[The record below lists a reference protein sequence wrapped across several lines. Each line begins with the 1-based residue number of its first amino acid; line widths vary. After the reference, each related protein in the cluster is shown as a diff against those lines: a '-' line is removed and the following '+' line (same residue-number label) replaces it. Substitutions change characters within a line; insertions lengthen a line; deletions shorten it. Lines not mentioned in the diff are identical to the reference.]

1 VDDYRLSEQL
11 ELEINIENV
20 EEFKKAL
27 EQFGLMFKNEMYSGF
42 QRITNKEEKILK
54 STGGF
59 QDRTGSLRR
68 SLFVTATYNPLGM
81 EMGSMSKYA
90 VYVADGHGS
99 WLGNWWKTYLIGM
112 IPRVVEDVEKV
123 LKRLVDKFNREVQ

>member
-1 VDDYRLSEQL
+1 MSEQL

-42 QRITNKEEKILK
+42 QRIASKEDKILK

-59 QDRTGSLRR
+59 QDRTGRSRR
-68 SLFVTATYNPLGM
+68 SLFVVATYNPLGL
-81 EMGSMSKYA
+81 EMGSFLPHMKYL
-90 VYVADGHGS
+90 ADGHGS
-99 WLGNWWKTYLIGM
+99 WIGNWWKGYLIGM
-112 IPRVVEDVEKV
+112 VPRVVEDVEKV
-123 LKRLVDKFNREVQ
+123 LKRLVNKFNKEVE

>member
-1 VDDYRLSEQL
+1 MSEQL

-27 EQFGLMFKNEMYSGF
+27 EQFGLMFKNEMYEGF
-42 QRITNKEEKILK
+42 QRIANKEEKILK

-90 VYVADGHGS
+90 IYTAEGHGTWKGS
-99 WLGNWWKTYLIGM
+99 WWNSYLNGM
-112 IPRVVEDVEKV
+112 VPRVVEEVEKV
-123 LKRLVDKFNREVQ
+123 LKRLVNKFNREVEL